1 MRRDPFLL
9 VFFFFLHFSY
19 FPSLSYSTSQLSHLA
34 HPSWTQN
41 EHDRDDPGTR
51 ARGRISRF
59 NLRISEER
67 YSQREYRNVR
77 RGPTTETRSPTG
89 NPNDVLGQKSTG
101 TKMSFS
107 FSLLFFFFSFRFLF
121 PSASFDSPSK
131 RELAAF
137 VTRNIFF
144 LAYKMYIYI
153 LCVYRRVFFLL
164 LRARVRTNERTDV
177 ERSSTPKNTTDISFS
192 FPPLT
197 PPFSLCLLFFLIFL
211 FLNKKT
217 SGLR

>member
-1 MRRDPFLL
+1 MHTHPGRRT
-9 VFFFFLHFSY
+9 
-19 FPSLSYSTSQLSHLA
+19 STTA
-34 HPSWTQN
+34 T
-41 EHDRDDPGTR
+41 DPGTR

-67 YSQREYRNVR
+67 YSQRFRNVR
-77 RGPTTETRSPTG
+77 RGPTTETRSFPMG
-89 NPNDVLGQKSTG
+89 NQATSSDR
-101 TKMSFS
+101 
-107 FSLLFFFFSFRFLF
+107 SLQERKCLFLFLFCSFFFPFRFLF

-177 ERSSTPKNTTDISFS
+177 ERPSTPKNTTDISFS

-197 PPFSLCLLFFLIFL
+197 PSPSLSLSSFFF
-211 FLNKKT
+211 
-217 SGLR
+217 